1 MSIKIALAGNPNSG
15 KTTLFN
21 ELTASAQYV
30 GNWPGVTVEKK
41 EGRLK
46 GHSGVDIQ
54 DLPGIYSLS
63 PYTQEEVVTREY
75 LVGERPDAILNIVDA
90 TNIERN
96 LYLTTQLLELGL
108 PTVIGLN
115 MIDLVR
121 KNGDSI
127 DIEGLSRRLGCPVLE
142 ISALKGEGCMEAA
155 EAALSLAGTG
165 LDKELPHVF
174 NGSVE
179 HALAHIEESV
189 SGLVDRDLLRWY
201 AIKVFERDKKVLEHL
216 APGAEV
222 TAHMEEHIR
231 DCEKEMDDEAESII
245 TDQRYRYITS
255 LVSETVVRK
264 VHKGGLSLSDRID
277 RVVTNKYLAIPVF
290 AAIMF
295 LIYYI
300 SVTSLGTVTTDFIN
314 DTLFGKWI
322 QPGVASGLTAL
333 GASRPVISLVVD
345 GILGG
350 VAAPLSFIPQMAILF
365 LFLSFLE
372 DCGYMS
378 RVAFI
383 MDRAFRKLGL
393 SGKSFIPLLISSG
406 CGVPGIMSTRTIENE
421 KNRRMTM
428 ITTTM
433 IPCGAKLPVIA
444 LIGGVFMGGAWWMAP
459 AMYFMGIGAVVLSCL
474 ILKKFS
480 MFAVDDTPFVMELP
494 NYHLPVAKNLAM
506 HVWERVRGFL
516 IKAGTVIFL
525 CCAVMWF
532 LSNFGF
538 GADGFG
544 LVGTEQSLLSVIGGF
559 IAPLFIPLGFGNWQS
574 VAASISGFAAKESIV
589 STIGVLA
596 GAGGIRTFFT
606 GSAAAMAFLI
616 FNLLDSPCIAAITTL
631 AREMNDRRWTAFAL
645 AYQNI
650 FAYVISLMV
659 YQFAGLLTGAVS
671 FGPGTITALGLLAL
685 IVFLIF
691 RREGG
696 KVVTGGLKYE
706 HN

>member
-1 MSIKIALAGNPNSG
+1 MKIALAGNPNSG

-21 ELTASAQYV
+21 ELTGSAQYV

-41 EGRLK
+41 EGRLR
-46 GHSGVDIQ
+46 GHADVDIQ

-75 LVGERPDAILNIVDA
+75 LVGARPDAILNIVDA

-96 LYLTTQLLELGL
+96 LYLTTQLLELGI
-108 PTVIGLN
+108 PVVIGLN

-121 KNGDSI
+121 KDGDVI
-127 DIEGLSRRLGCPVLE
+127 DIEGLGRRLGCRVME
-142 ISALKGEGCMEAA
+142 ISALKGEGCMDAA
-155 EAALSLAGTG
+155 EAAIVAAGTEG
-165 LDKELPHVF
+165 GRERPHVF

-179 HALAHIEESV
+179 HALAHIEESI
-189 SGLVDRDLLRWY
+189 GAAVDKPLLRWY
-201 AIKVFERDKKVLEHL
+201 AIKVFERDKKVLAHL
-216 APGAEV
+216 DLGDDV
-222 TAHMEEHIR
+222 IAHIEEHIR
-231 DCEKEMDDEAESII
+231 DCEAEMDDEAESVI
-245 TDQRYRYITS
+245 TDQRYRYITG
-255 LVSETVVRK
+255 LVAETVVRK
-264 VHKGGLSLSDRID
+264 VHRSGMSMSERID
-277 RVVTNKYLAIPVF
+277 RIVTNRYLAIPVF
-290 AAIMF
+290 AGIMF

-314 DTLFGKWI
+314 DTLFGRWI
-322 QPGVASGLTAL
+322 QPGTAALLTAL
-333 GASRPVISLVVD
+333 GASAPVTSLVVD

-350 VAAPLSFIPQMAILF
+350 VAAPLSFIPQMAVLF

-406 CGVPGIMSTRTIENE
+406 CGVPGLMSTRTIENE

-494 NYHLPVAKNLAM
+494 NYHLPVAKNLGM

-525 CCAVMWF
+525 CCAVMWC

-538 GADGFG
+538 GSDGFG
-544 LVGTEQSLLSVIGGF
+544 VVGTEDSLLSVIGGF
-559 IAPLFIPLGFGNWQS
+559 IAPLFVPLGFGNWQS

-596 GAGGIRTFFT
+596 GTGGIRTFFT
-606 GSAAAMAFLI
+606 GTAAAMAFLV
-616 FNLLDSPCIAAITTL
+616 FNLLDSPCIAAMSTL
-631 AREMNDRRWTAFAL
+631 AREMNDRKWTLFAL
-645 AYQNI
+645 VYQNV
-650 FAYVISLMV
+650 FAYVIALMV
-659 YQFAGLLTGAVS
+659 YQFAGLLTGALT
-671 FGPGTITALGLLAL
+671 FGAGTVAALMLLLAMIYL
-685 IVFLIF
+685 IV

-696 KVVTGGLKYE
+696 RKITGGLGYE